1 MGLCLSKKKA
11 VSPPRSTPTSCSAP
25 SDKKVEKPSQ
35 RVVEATAEKKQVF
48 VVAHNAKKSAAED
61 DKEKKRGETPTKKAG
76 KEVETNGAG
85 GVVVV
90 PAVEEFRPVAAVRT
104 SSCTKEEVDAILIQC
119 GRLSRSSSG
128 KASDETGIGHRKY
141 SGSKRSYDFD
151 NEKKGDEEEGE
162 WGEKPASRPSPRRRT
177 PSRERSGS
185 RERGSGGGG
194 RRVSRSPGRR
204 SEVPASSG
212 TPNERS
218 KPPAKMVAVPAREK
232 GRGVSP
238 AASNKRGGEAGALRS
253 ASPRSRSPANTTP
266 ISNENAAYHVPPPNQ
281 PQSLSRS
288 SSRKAEQSPFRRNPM
303 AEIDENA
310 LRANQHA
317 SIDNKIQKT
326 KEGEER
332 IRKPSQSHTQK
343 TSENNVRA
351 SKSSSQ
357 RNGAAAEFTSATRS
371 NDVQVMSCRAKEQET
386 EAAVAG
392 EAIAKASSKVTESPN
407 LGVESHILKTISGT
421 RSSRDLDHPSELNQ
435 ETFLNPNSYASSLL
449 EDIHNYQQQ
458 LPKASFSLPACVS
471 KACSI
476 LEAVADLNSASSE
489 NNGSL
494 NGRHQR
500 RGSASKVPFV
510 ESEIV
515 VKDDLL
521 EPSLHK
527 YVTVRDMRRSDVE
540 PQESAGS
547 NSFMGQPWSSGW
559 EPNSVDS
566 TDHYQNSRSIDGEEV
581 EEEEANQSP
590 VSHGSRYHQQPVP
603 EVVREPETRGR
614 RSRGV
619 SGNSSN
625 HRSPAKSS
633 KNSKRELHHRVQLH
647 RTGSGDSGGGKP
659 GSNRAYSA
667 AGSSS

>member
-1 MGLCLSKKKA
+1 
-11 VSPPRSTPTSCSAP
+11 
-25 SDKKVEKPSQ
+25 
-35 RVVEATAEKKQVF
+35 
-48 VVAHNAKKSAAED
+48 
-61 DKEKKRGETPTKKAG
+61 
-76 KEVETNGAG
+76 
-85 GVVVV
+85 
-90 PAVEEFRPVAAVRT
+90 
-104 SSCTKEEVDAILIQC
+104 
-119 GRLSRSSSG
+119 
-128 KASDETGIGHRKY
+128 
-141 SGSKRSYDFD
+141 
-151 NEKKGDEEEGE
+151 
-162 WGEKPASRPSPRRRT
+162 
-177 PSRERSGS
+177 
-185 RERGSGGGG
+185 
-194 RRVSRSPGRR
+194 
-204 SEVPASSG
+204 
-212 TPNERS
+212 
-218 KPPAKMVAVPAREK
+218 
-232 GRGVSP
+232 
-238 AASNKRGGEAGALRS
+238 
-253 ASPRSRSPANTTP
+253 
-266 ISNENAAYHVPPPNQ
+266 
-281 PQSLSRS
+281 
-288 SSRKAEQSPFRRNPM
+288 
-303 AEIDENA
+303 
-310 LRANQHA
+310 
-317 SIDNKIQKT
+317 
-326 KEGEER
+326 
-332 IRKPSQSHTQK
+332 
-343 TSENNVRA
+343 
-351 SKSSSQ
+351 
-357 RNGAAAEFTSATRS
+357 
-371 NDVQVMSCRAKEQET
+371 MSCRAKEQET
-386 EAAVAG
+386 EAAVAE

-435 ETFLNPNSYASSLL
+435 EAFLNPNSYASSLL

-566 TDHYQNSRSIDGEEV
+566 TDRYQNSRSIDGEEV

-633 KNSKRELHHRVQLH
+633 KNSKRELHQRVQLH
-647 RTGSGDSGGGKP
+647 RTGSGDSGGCKP
-659 GSNRAYSA
+659 GSNRAYSLPSA
-667 AGSSS
+667 AASSS